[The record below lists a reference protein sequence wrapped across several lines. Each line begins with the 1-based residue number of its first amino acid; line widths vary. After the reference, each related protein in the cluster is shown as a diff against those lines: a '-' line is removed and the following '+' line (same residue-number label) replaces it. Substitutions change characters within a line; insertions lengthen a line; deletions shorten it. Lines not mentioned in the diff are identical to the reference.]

1 MPEKTPVEAQ
11 GEPQEIFEPA
21 NTVLIGQDAIARRL
35 GVTLKEAEALC
46 ASGDLKAERTGNI
59 WSAAETDLAAYLRDR
74 EAGEAPR
81 TA

>member
-11 GEPQEIFEPA
+11 AEPAEIFEPA

-46 ASGDLKAERTGNI
+46 AGGDLKAERTGEI
-59 WSAAETDLAAYLRDR
+59 WSVAEADLADYLRER
-74 EAGEAPR
+74 EGGEAPR